1 MYFIVPIDCTL
12 DLTSG
17 VRATGEK
24 TAREPVFSLTMVPRP
39 PILIKP
45 KRRKGTLRVVI
56 VGVISRI
63 TMTFAGS
70 AGTSFAADLDVAMIA
85 MNTATMRAVN
95 KRLGDL
101 TAANFVLVLYCNR

>member
-1 MYFIVPIDCTL
+1 
-12 DLTSG
+12 
-17 VRATGEK
+17 
-24 TAREPVFSLTMVPRP
+24 
-39 PILIKP
+39 
-45 KRRKGTLRVVI
+45 
-56 VGVISRI
+56 
-63 TMTFAGS
+63 MTFAGS